1 MNCLYFYVI
10 VYWDGERWGLG
21 GVAGDERGGGGGVH
35 TMIAR
40 LFSELGKYREKMK
53 GREREI

>member
-1 MNCLYFYVI
+1 M
-10 VYWDGERWGLG
+10 G
-21 GVAGDERGGGGGVH
+21 GVAEDERGGGGGVH